1 MSRSFPP
8 RIWKALRRA
17 HEVKDTESLCGE
29 ICKEICRE
37 ILQGARWGS
46 KAPDSINI
54 YLANWVN
61 IFTSASILMQM
72 APGMVFYA
80 RRSSWTFLSKF
91 KTLQVSWPI
100 SQRLGLRAANVGRSH
115 GTYREHPVERVSNE
129 EHMVNMWRLLS
140 SSLVNNVWVRPCK
153 SQSTKGIVKMESP
166 LWLPKRER
174 NSKSL
179 SWKGFWTSDEPSQMP
194 VGCAS
199 DGVLASHLIRSI

>member
-1 MSRSFPP
+1 MDRSAERFYRELDEI
-8 RIWKALRRA
+8 RI
-17 HEVKDTESLCGE
+17 
-29 ICKEICRE
+29 
-37 ILQGARWGS
+37 S

-100 SQRLGLRAANVGRSH
+100 RAANAGVMGLIGSILWK
-115 GTYREHPVERVSNE
+115 GYLVERVSNE

-140 SSLVNNVWVRPCK
+140 SSLVNNV
-153 SQSTKGIVKMESP
+153 
-166 LWLPKRER
+166 
-174 NSKSL
+174 
-179 SWKGFWTSDEPSQMP
+179 
-194 VGCAS
+194 
-199 DGVLASHLIRSI
+199 